1 MNGGVMKE
9 SPKRTVTRE
18 ELFEQVWQTPMT
30 QLAKEYGISDVG
42 LAKVCKR
49 LEVPRPPRG
58 YWRKLEVGRAP
69 PKPKLKAL
77 TKHGIDS
84 VVITPVADAYPAS
97 PLKGEIPEEIPVPTA
112 VEEPHRL
119 TQKTQVALEKG
130 KADEKGLIQPRNKI
144 CLDVAVTRDQIDR
157 ACRVM
162 DAIVKVLEARGY
174 PVTVAG
180 DPKAKTTVSV
190 DGESF
195 EFGIDEK
202 VGRSDHLPTKEER
215 ARYGTS
221 YWMIPKYDYE
231 PTGLLFLRIRN
242 APYGCRQQWADGKR
256 QKIEDCL
263 GEFVLGL
270 RAAAQREKELREERR
285 LREIARAEE
294 QKRQAELERLAR
306 LEKMRIEKLTNDVGA
321 WELANRIRGY
331 IQELQKQSDAIEG
344 LAEWIEWAKGYAD
357 ELDPLSRPDELGFH
371 PRSPYYY

>member
-1 MNGGVMKE
+1 MTE
-9 SPKRTVTRE
+9 HQQRTVTRE

-49 LEVPRPPRG
+49 MEVPRPPRG
-58 YWRKLEVGRAP
+58 YWAKVEAGRAP
-69 PKPKLKAL
+69 PKPKLKPL
-77 TKHGIDS
+77 TKQGIDS
-84 VVITPVADAYPAS
+84 VVITPVGDSYPAS
-97 PLKGEIPEEIPVPTA
+97 PLKGEAPEDIPVPTV

-119 TQKTQVALEKG
+119 TEKTLVALEKG
-130 KADEKGLIQPRNKI
+130 KADEKGIIQPRNKI
-144 CLDVAVTRDQIDR
+144 SFDIAVTREQVER

-162 DAIVKVLEARGY
+162 DALVKALEARGY
-174 PVTVAG
+174 LVSVAG
-180 DPKAKTTVSV
+180 HPMAKTTVNV

-221 YWMIPKYDYE
+221 YWRIPKYDYE

-256 QKIEDCL
+256 QKIEHCL

-285 LREIARAEE
+285 LREIAWAEE
-294 QKRQAELERLAR
+294 QKQREELQRLAR
-306 LEKMRIEKLTNDVGA
+306 LEKMRAEKLTKDA
-321 WELANRIRGY
+321 ADWELANRIRGY
-331 IQELQKQSDAIEG
+331 IHELESRFGTVDG
-344 LAEWIEWAKGYAD
+344 LTEWIEWAKGYAD
-357 ELDPLSRPDELGFH
+357 KIDPLMRPDELGFN
-371 PRSPYYY
+371 PRSSYYY

>member
-1 MNGGVMKE
+1 MVD
-9 SPKRTVTRE
+9 PIRHTVTRE
-18 ELFEQVWQTPMT
+18 ELFEQVWNTPMT

-49 LEVPRPPRG
+49 MDVPRPPRG

-69 PKPKLKAL
+69 PKPKLKPL

-84 VVITPVADAYPAS
+84 VVITPVAEDYPAS
-97 PLKGEIPEEIPVPTA
+97 QLKGETPEKIPVPTV

-119 TQKTQVALEKG
+119 IQKTQVALEKG
-130 KADEKGLIQPRNKI
+130 KADEKGIVQPRNKI
-144 CLDVAVTRDQIDR
+144 CLDIAVTRDQVER

-162 DAIVKVLEARGY
+162 DALVKALEARGY

-180 DPKAKTTVSV
+180 DPKAKTTVNI

-202 VGRSDHLPTKEER
+202 ISRSDHLPTKEER
-215 ARYGTS
+215 ARYGKS
-221 YWMIPKYDYE
+221 YWMMPKYDYE
-231 PTGLLFLRIRN
+231 PTGLLCLRIRN

-285 LREIARAEE
+285 LREIAWAEE
-294 QKRQAELERLAR
+294 KKRREELERLAR
-306 LEKMRIEKLTNDVGA
+306 LDKMRAEKLTKDA
-321 WELANRIRGY
+321 ADWELANRIRGY
-331 IQELQKQSDAIEG
+331 VQELESRPYRVEG
-344 LAEWIEWAKGYAD
+344 LAEWIEWAKGYANKI
-357 ELDPLSRPDELGFH
+357 DPLMRPDELGFN
-371 PRSPYYY
+371 PRSSYFY